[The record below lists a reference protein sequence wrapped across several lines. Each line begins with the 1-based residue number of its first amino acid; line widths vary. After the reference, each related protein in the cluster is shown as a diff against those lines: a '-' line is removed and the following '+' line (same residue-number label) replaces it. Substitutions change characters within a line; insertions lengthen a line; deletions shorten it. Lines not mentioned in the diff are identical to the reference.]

1 MHQLNELDAS
11 FLFLESESTPMHIGG
26 VYTFDAG
33 QNEQGVTF
41 EDFRLYLQ
49 KRLHLANFF
58 RQKLMTLPLNLDR
71 PYWVD
76 DPEFNIDQHLEAVDL
91 EGGSHA
97 DLMTLAEQRLAT
109 TLPRTRPLW
118 HVTWVHGFGEDPLLP
133 AGGFALIVRVH
144 HAAIDAFS
152 GEEVMGKLLEYSADN
167 PVPVKSNAWRP
178 EPPPPAE
185 KLAARASI
193 NLMRKPF
200 QFMSL
205 TRDTVGATVRDFLQR
220 PIGRFLRSRQLLN
233 APRTPF
239 NRNLTRERR
248 IFSQAIPLA
257 RLKTLKMAIGSDIT
271 LNDVVLGLCSE
282 TLNRYLALHD
292 AQPAEP
298 LVALTPL
305 SVRSNSL
312 RRPTGNQMSAMLV
325 NLATDEPDPAA
336 RIRLIRDNTRISE
349 NYREAIA
356 ADRLTERLPST
367 MVALSTRL
375 YTEFQIAQRY
385 QPPFNLP
392 ITNVPGP
399 QVPLY
404 LQGARLVHQVNSA
417 PLFHGA
423 GLAILA
429 VSYSGSIHFNL
440 TLCPD
445 LIPDGDCLP
454 GLILESL
461 DAIERSALSAN
472 APETVDQGRFS
483 QSGSGTDM

>member
-11 FLFLESESTPMHIGG
+11 FLFLESEATPMHIGG
-26 VYTFDAG
+26 VYTFDPGEDDNA
-33 QNEQGVTF
+33 VTF
-41 EDFRLYLQ
+41 DDFRVYLQ

-58 RQKLMTLPLNLDR
+58 RQKLMTLPMNLDR

-76 DPEFNIDQHLEAVDL
+76 DPDFDINQHLEAVDL

-97 DLMTLAEQRLAT
+97 DLMALAEERLAAM
-109 TLPRTRPLW
+109 LPRARPLW
-118 HVTWVHGFGEDPLLP
+118 HVTWVHGFGDDPALP
-133 AGGFALIVRVH
+133 RGGFALIVRVH

-152 GEEVMGKLLEYSADN
+152 GEEVMGKLLEYSAN
-167 PVPVKSNAWRP
+167 NGVPVKTSPWHP
-178 EPPPPAE
+178 EPPPPLE
-185 KLAARASI
+185 KLAARASL
-193 NLMRKPF
+193 NMVRKPF
-200 QFMSL
+200 QVMSL
-205 TRDTVGATVRDFLQR
+205 TRDTLGATVRDFLQR
-220 PIGRFLRSRQLLN
+220 PMGRFRQSRQLLN

-239 NRNLTRERR
+239 NRNLTRNRR
-248 IFSQAIPLA
+248 LFSQAVPLA
-257 RLKTLKMAIGSDIT
+257 RLKTLKTAIGPDIT

-282 TLNRYLALHD
+282 TLNRYLEQHGV
-292 AQPAEP
+292 QPEEP

-336 RIRLIRDNTRISE
+336 RIRLIRDNTRVSE

-375 YTEFQIAQRY
+375 YTELQIAQRY

-429 VSYSGSIHFNL
+429 VSYAGSVHFNL

-454 GLILESL
+454 QLILESL
-461 DAIERSALSAN
+461 DAIEHSALSTN
-472 APETVDQGRFS
+472 ASESADQGHFS
-483 QSGSGTDM
+483 QSSPCTDV

>member
-11 FLFLESESTPMHIGG
+11 FLFLESETTPMHIGG
-26 VYTFDAG
+26 VYSFDAS
-33 QNEQGVTF
+33 ELEDRITF
-41 EDFRLYLQ
+41 EDFRVYLQ
-49 KRLHLANFF
+49 KRLHLAGFF
-58 RQKLMTLPLNLDR
+58 RQKLMRFPLNLDR
-71 PYWVD
+71 PWWVD
-76 DPEFNIDQHLEAVDL
+76 DPDFDIDQHLEAVNL
-91 EGGSHA
+91 NGGGHA
-97 DLMTLAEQRLAT
+97 ELMALAEERLAT
-109 TLPRTRPLW
+109 MLPRSRPLW
-118 HVTWVHGFGEDPLLP
+118 HVTWVDGFGDDPALP
-133 AGGFALIVRVH
+133 SEGFALIVRVH

-167 PVPVKSNAWRP
+167 AVPVKTPRWHP
-178 EPPPPAE
+178 EPPPAFE
-185 KLAARASI
+185 ALATRASL
-193 NLMRKPF
+193 NMMRKPF
-200 QFMSL
+200 QLMSL
-205 TRDTVGATVRDFLQR
+205 TRDTLGATVREFLRR
-220 PIGRFLRSRQLLN
+220 PMGRFRQSRQLLN

-248 IFSQAIPLA
+248 IFSQAVPLA
-257 RLKTLKMAIGSDIT
+257 RLKTLKTAIGPDIT
-271 LNDVVLGLCSE
+271 LNDVVLGVCSE
-282 TLNRYLALHD
+282 TLIRYLEQHSG
-292 AQPAEP
+292 QPTEP

-325 NLATDEPDPAA
+325 NLATDEPDPAV
-336 RIRLIRDNTRISE
+336 RIRRIRDNTRISE
-349 NYREAIA
+349 NYQEAIA

-404 LQGARLVHQVNSA
+404 LKGARLVHQVNST

-429 VSYSGSIHFNL
+429 VSYAGSIHFNL
-440 TLCPD
+440 TLCPS

-454 GLILESL
+454 ALIQESVE
-461 DAIERSALSAN
+461 AIERAALSAN
-472 APETVDQGRFS
+472 DKEAASDGHFS
-483 QSGSGTDM
+483 QSATVSDV

>member
-11 FLFLESESTPMHIGG
+11 FLFLESETTPMHIGG

-33 QNEQGVTF
+33 ENQDRVTF
-41 EDFRLYLQ
+41 EDFRLYLN

-58 RQKLMTLPLNLDR
+58 RQKLMMLPFNLDR

-76 DPEFNIDQHLEAVDL
+76 DPEFDIDQHLEAVNL

-97 DLMTLAEQRLAT
+97 DLMTLAEERLAT
-109 TLPRTRPLW
+109 TLPRSRPLW
-118 HVTWVHGFGEDPLLP
+118 HVTWVDGFGEDDSLP
-133 AGGFALIVRVH
+133 SGGFALIVRVH

-167 PVPVKSNAWRP
+167 GVPVKTAHWHP
-178 EPPPPAE
+178 EPPPPAD
-185 KLAARASI
+185 KLVARASI
-193 NLMRKPF
+193 NMMRKPF

-205 TRDTVGATVRDFLQR
+205 TRATLGATVSEFLQR
-220 PIGRFLRSRQLLN
+220 PMGRFIRSRQLLN

-239 NRNLTRERR
+239 NRNLTRKRR
-248 IFSQAIPLA
+248 IFSQAVSLA
-257 RLKTLKMAIGSDIT
+257 RLKSLKTAIGPDIT

-282 TLNRYLALHD
+282 TLTRYLKRHD

-349 NYREAIA
+349 NYQEAIA

-385 QPPFNLP
+385 KPPFNLP

-429 VSYSGSIHFNL
+429 VSYAGSVHFNL

-454 GLILESL
+454 ELILQSL

-472 APETVDQGRFS
+472 AKEAESQGHFS
-483 QSGSGTDM
+483 QSASSTDM

>member
-11 FLFLESESTPMHIGG
+11 FLFLESETTPMHIGG

-33 QNEQGVTF
+33 EHEESVTF

-49 KRLHLANFF
+49 KRLHLAGFF

-71 PYWVD
+71 PYWID
-76 DPEFNIDQHLEAVDL
+76 DPEFDIDQHLESVTLDN
-91 EGGSHA
+91 GSHA
-97 DLMTLAEQRLAT
+97 DLMALAEERLAT
-109 TLPRTRPLW
+109 ILPRSRPLW
-118 HVTWVHGFGEDPLLP
+118 HVTWVDGFGDDPSLP
-133 AGGFALIVRVH
+133 EFGFALIVRVH

-152 GEEVMGKLLEYSADN
+152 GEEVMGKLLEYSAHN
-167 PVPVKSNAWRP
+167 AVLVKTPAWHP
-178 EPPPPAE
+178 EPPPPTE
-185 KLAARASI
+185 KLAARASV
-193 NLMRKPF
+193 NMMRKPF
-200 QFMSL
+200 QMLSL
-205 TRDTVGATVRDFLQR
+205 TRDTLGATVRDFLQR
-220 PIGRFLRSRQLLN
+220 PIGRFRQSRQLLK

-239 NRNLTRERR
+239 NRNLTRNRR
-248 IFSQAIPLA
+248 LFSQAVPLA
-257 RLKTLKMAIGSDIT
+257 RLKALKTAIGPHIT

-282 TLNRYLALHD
+282 TLNRYLRQHE
-292 AQPAEP
+292 AQPADS

-349 NYREAIA
+349 SYREAIA

-404 LQGARLVHQVNSA
+404 LQGARLVHQVNSV

-429 VSYSGSIHFNL
+429 VSYAGSVHFNL
-440 TLCPD
+440 TLCPE

-461 DAIERSALSAN
+461 DVIERSALSTN
-472 APETVDQGRFS
+472 SQETA
-483 QSGSGTDM
+483 